1 VNRPWRR
8 QAAFSF
14 IAARSRLTN
23 EQRVA
28 ILALTAT
35 IAQDPYGYEAII
47 YPNGD
52 REGNVAG
59 VWVRYRI
66 DDQNRAVIFLD
77 IAKT

>member
-1 VNRPWRR
+1 MNRPWHR

-23 EQRVA
+23 EQRIA
-28 ILALTAT
+28 ILELTET

-52 REGNVAG
+52 REVNVAG

-66 DDQNRAVIFLD
+66 ADQKRAVIFLD
-77 IAKT
+77 IAKA